1 MGQPANRRTLPH
13 SPLTHLIFQ
22 MKGFL
27 PTACAV
33 TMLALGACNADN
45 KAVETTAV
53 DTSPSSDTA
62 VVIRDGVDAE
72 AMYRANARRVA
83 DRVYTDFKLTDTATR
98 TRLSTVYYTR
108 AKRMGDLRA
117 RYTTTGADTMGQYRA
132 MRDAEM
138 ESNKEF
144 QPIFTDPKVYTQY
157 ESRRSEYD
165 RYLLEDAGS
174 MSGSEGSMPEGA
186 MPEGGTSGTTP
197 PSAGGSGKMSAA
209 DQAMNA
215 AEMEG
220 GKSKLKMKGE
230 DGSKIKIKD
239 GDVKLKDADGK
250 KSKINGD

>member
-1 MGQPANRRTLPH
+1 
-13 SPLTHLIFQ
+13 
-22 MKGFL
+22 MKDFL

-62 VVIRDGVDAE
+62 VVIRDGMDAE

-83 DRVYTDFKLTDTATR
+83 DKIYTDFKLTDTASR
-98 TRLSTVYYTR
+98 TRLSTVYYNR
-108 AKRMGDLRA
+108 AKRMGDLRT
-117 RYTTTGADTMGQYRA
+117 RYTTTGADTAGQYQA

-138 ESNKEF
+138 ESNKEI
-144 QPIFTDPKVYTQY
+144 QPIFTNPKVYTQY

-165 RYLLEDAGS
+165 RYLMEDAGS
-174 MSGSEGSMPEGA
+174 TSGSEGSMSDGS
-186 MPEGGTSGTTP
+186 MSSGNSSGSGNS
-197 PSAGGSGKMSAA
+197 SAGGSKMSDAER
-209 DQAMNA
+209 AMNST
-215 AEMEG
+215 EMEG
-220 GKSKLKMKGE
+220 SKSKLKMKGE